1 MRMNDTIPMP
11 GPGEFCTGAYRKGA
25 KCCLLGWARQVGS
38 QAAVDAFMDKLSE
51 IVTSEHGYT
60 FVSIFNDSIR
70 TTDEM
75 RAQVWLKAAKHFGY
89 VVENKP
95 WKAGKR

>member
-1 MRMNDTIPMP
+1 MRMPDTIPMP
-11 GPGEFCTGAYRKGA
+11 GPGEFCTGDFQNGA
-25 KCCLLGWARQVGS
+25 KCCLLGWTMQLNPS
-38 QAAVDAFMDKLSE
+38 IQWQFQDKIGE
-51 IVTSEHGYT
+51 IVRRDYGHT
-60 FVSIFNDSIR
+60 FIAVFNDAPT

-75 RAQVWLKAAKHFGY
+75 RADVWRKAAGHFGY